1 MSSRSLT
8 MDVAFPPTDTPDWD
22 HARTRRNRAVH
33 QRTLPGSGD
42 AGDHDEHA
50 QRDVHVHLAQ
60 VVRGRTADLEHLDRA
75 RAQAFERSGL
85 AAWEFDVLAVL
96 RRGGPPFRQSPKVLV
111 QQTMVSSGTM
121 TNRIDRMEERGLV
134 RRLTDPND
142 GRGVLVEMTEQGQT
156 LVDAAMTRLS
166 DAEEQLL
173 GGMPRAERERLAA
186 LLRKLALSVDRFDP
200 GL

>member
-1 MSSRSLT
+1 MK
-8 MDVAFPPTDTPDWD
+8 
-22 HARTRRNRAVH
+22 
-33 QRTLPGSGD
+33 Q
-42 AGDHDEHA
+42 HDEVDRILSDWSA
-50 QRDVHVHLAQ
+50 ARPDLDLAPLAVFSRMTRVTKHV
-60 VVRGRTADLEHLDRA
+60 DRA

-96 RRGGPPFRQSPKVLV
+96 RRGGAPFMQSPKILV

-121 TNRIDRMEERGLV
+121 TNRIDRMEDRGLV

-166 DAEEQLL
+166 DYEEQLL
-173 GGMPRAERERLAA
+173 GSMPHSERERLAT
-186 LLRKLALSVDRFDP
+186 LLRKLALSVDRFAVDE
-200 GL
+200 